1 MKNSK
6 KINCCLVCSS
16 SNLKK
21 IFSLPKFPLT
31 GIFVKNNLKNNFKYY
46 FDQGLN
52 ICRDCGHLQL
62 SNFVSPDLLYNN
74 IYANR
79 TSESFLSDNAIQF
92 FKSFLFKTI
101 KKKNWNGFL

>member
-21 IFSLPKFPLT
+21 IFSLPSFPSQVF
-31 GIFVKNNLKNNFKYY
+31 FVKNNLKNNFKYY

-101 KKKNWNGFL
+101 KKKKLNGF